1 MSAFS
6 EISNTSSNWYV
17 VTDQVMGGKS
27 ELQADFDN
35 GVFSLN
41 GYVTTVNN
49 GGFVRLSHRPQ
60 NLTNKI
66 QGIRFVAK
74 GNDEKYEVHVTMQ
87 GLRIPPWAYHSLTFD
102 VTSEWQTFEI
112 DFSDFEKKSGMSPSL
127 NPANIRDISFAGY
140 GRDFNVNL
148 QIKKI
153 NFF

>member
-1 MSAFS
+1 MSTFS

-74 GNDEKYEVHVTMQ
+74 GNNEKYEVHVTMQ
-87 GLRIPPWAYHSLTFD
+87 GLRIPPWAYHSSGFE
-102 VTSEWQTFEI
+102 VTDSWQTFEI
-112 DFSDFEKKSGMSPSL
+112 NFDEFEKKSGMSPQL
-127 NPANIRDISFAGY
+127 YPNNIRDISFAGY
-140 GRDFNVNL
+140 GREFDVSLFIKNVE
-148 QIKKI
+148 
-153 NFF
+153 FF